1 MGIRQ
6 KEASHAELERA
17 RRRFDRWRQ
26 THKGRRRIPEPL
38 WNVAVKVASTCGVSK
53 TASALRIDYTGLK
66 RRVATTA
73 SSRDS
78 IAAVETTFLELAAP
92 VSSGQRRCV
101 VQMEDC
107 DGAKMRMELSGVE
120 TRDLLALSRTFW
132 RAERCSR

>member
-6 KEASHAELERA
+6 KEASHADLERA

-38 WNVAVKVASTCGVSK
+38 WNVAVKVASACGVSK
-53 TASALRIDYTGLK
+53 TAATLRIDYTGLK
-66 RRVATTA
+66 RRVATATTSGNSITA
-73 SSRDS
+73 
-78 IAAVETTFLELAAP
+78 VKTTFLELAATVP
-92 VSSGQRRCV
+92 SVPRRCV
-101 VQMEDC
+101 VQMEDS

-132 RAERCSR
+132 RAERCFR